1 MHVDLDGAGDGRGRW
16 VEDVERAPAAV
27 PEVVGG
33 VFVGGDDDGDLAVG
47 FDWVDAIGRGGVVV
61 FGVF

>member
-1 MHVDLDGAGDGRGRW
+1 MHVDLDGSGDGRGRW

-33 VFVGGDDDGDLAVG
+33 VFVGDEDDGDLDVG
-47 FDWVDAIGRGGVVV
+47 FDGEDAIG
-61 FGVF
+61 

>member
-1 MHVDLDGAGDGRGRW
+1 MHVDLDGAGDGRRGW
-16 VEDVERAPAAV
+16 IDDVNGAPAAV

-33 VFVGGDDDGDLAVG
+33 VFVGDQHNGDFAVRLDRVDAVG
-47 FDWVDAIGRGGVVV
+47 GGWVVV